1 MNYSKQR
8 ETVLQTLRE
17 NVVHPTAEYIY
28 DIMRKTDKSVSLATL
43 YRNLNQLTE
52 AGKIKKIEGLE
63 NSAHY
68 DHNIHEHY
76 HFICTECK
84 RVFDI
89 PADVATKLTK
99 PKSCDDAM
107 EMAEELGGAPQ
118 KFTALQYEL
127 SEDIRERVAT
137 LPKLTWS
144 PVVDKSV
151 LLVCNS
157 KKTDEYGKLDDIIKQ
172 NAMYKQAM
180 FIADQQLKQLRRKAV
195 IVINDD
201 RYKL

>member
-89 PADVATKLTK
+89 PADVA
-99 PKSCDDAM
+99 
-107 EMAEELGGAPQ
+107 G
-118 KFTALQYEL
+118 
-127 SEDIRERVAT
+127 DIV
-137 LPKLTWS
+137 
-144 PVVDKSV
+144 
-151 LLVCNS
+151 
-157 KKTDEYGKLDDIIKQ
+157 KKTEEKTG
-172 NAMYKQAM
+172 
-180 FIADQQLKQLRRKAV
+180 FV
-195 IVINDD
+195 IQSHDVIFHGLCNDC
-201 RYKL
+201 KK

>member
-43 YRNLNQLTE
+43 YRKLNQLTE

-84 RVFDI
+84 RVFDT
-89 PADVATKLTK
+89 PADVAGDIVKNT
-99 PKSCDDAM
+99 
-107 EMAEELGGAPQ
+107 EEKTGFVIQSHDVIFHGL
-118 KFTALQYEL
+118 
-127 SEDIRERVAT
+127 
-137 LPKLTWS
+137 
-144 PVVDKSV
+144 
-151 LLVCNS
+151 CNDC
-157 KKTDEYGKLDDIIKQ
+157 KK
-172 NAMYKQAM
+172 
-180 FIADQQLKQLRRKAV
+180 
-195 IVINDD
+195 
-201 RYKL
+201 

>member
-89 PADVATKLTK
+89 PVDVAGDIVKNT
-99 PKSCDDAM
+99 
-107 EMAEELGGAPQ
+107 EEKTGFVIQSHDVIFHGL
-118 KFTALQYEL
+118 
-127 SEDIRERVAT
+127 
-137 LPKLTWS
+137 
-144 PVVDKSV
+144 
-151 LLVCNS
+151 CNDC
-157 KKTDEYGKLDDIIKQ
+157 KK
-172 NAMYKQAM
+172 
-180 FIADQQLKQLRRKAV
+180 
-195 IVINDD
+195 
-201 RYKL
+201 

>member
-89 PADVATKLTK
+89 PADVAGDIVKNT
-99 PKSCDDAM
+99 
-107 EMAEELGGAPQ
+107 EEKTGFVIQSHDVIFHGL
-118 KFTALQYEL
+118 
-127 SEDIRERVAT
+127 
-137 LPKLTWS
+137 
-144 PVVDKSV
+144 
-151 LLVCNS
+151 CNDC
-157 KKTDEYGKLDDIIKQ
+157 KK
-172 NAMYKQAM
+172 
-180 FIADQQLKQLRRKAV
+180 
-195 IVINDD
+195 
-201 RYKL
+201 